1 MTTEHA
7 SQRKQFDTKLK
18 EFGMIQ
24 EKVGRM
30 TMSAYA
36 MESMAYLTAGLLDRP
51 GTPDCSVEAAMVKVS
66 STLHHVLSKKDQ
78 THLVD
83 KSLI

>member
-51 GTPDCSVEAAMVKVS
+51 GTPDCSVEAAMVKVGSTRS
-66 STLHHVLSKKDQ
+66 SSCA
-78 THLVD
+78 
-83 KSLI
+83 